1 MLRQIC
7 LVGSRK
13 FSAFGSHGAI
23 DHIQLRHFSTL
34 TQCCC
39 FLHEERGMCCKQ
51 SFLFAA
57 PASSERAGLNLAACS
72 AGCRVVGVELGRSAQ
87 PVHMHPFC
95 GPTAFMLGNEVRCRA
110 AGAHATQECNTRPSW
125 SLPDRAPGCRPTN
138 WRPATRWCT
147 SRSTAPAPP
156 A

>member
-39 FLHEERGMCCKQ
+39 FLRTERGMCCEPA
-51 SFLFAA
+51 FLGCRTWHITE
-57 PASSERAGLNLAACS
+57 SGLNLSACS
-72 AGCRVVGVELGRSAQ
+72 AGCRVVGVEVGPSAR
-87 PVHMHPFC
+87 PVHSHPFC

-110 AGAHATQECNTRPSW
+110 AGAPSIQRRNTRPS
-125 SLPDRAPGCRPTN
+125 
-138 WRPATRWCT
+138 
-147 SRSTAPAPP
+147 
-156 A
+156 